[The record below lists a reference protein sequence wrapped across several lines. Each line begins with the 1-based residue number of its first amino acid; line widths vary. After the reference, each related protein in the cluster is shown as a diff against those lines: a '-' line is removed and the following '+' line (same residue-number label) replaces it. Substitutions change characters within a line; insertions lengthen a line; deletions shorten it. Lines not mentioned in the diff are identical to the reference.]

1 MRLDQCRVEITPV
14 LNEHYHRLYPISI
27 RRTKSPVQYEILI
40 FGLAPLH
47 QLNRNEVFWF
57 YSICGPS
64 TEIDLVCV
72 SLCPDSSF

>member
-40 FGLAPLH
+40 FGLAPAKPKRGFLVLQH
-47 QLNRNEVFWF
+47 LWSRYRDRSDLCIFVSGQQFLN
-57 YSICGPS
+57 
-64 TEIDLVCV
+64 
-72 SLCPDSSF
+72 